1 MSSQLWQDLKGWGP
15 MPAALVLLIPR
26 LAIGYVVVGAAMIAR
41 GIARLFGA
49 ASSYE
54 PKANLRIL
62 IVTDYMPPQTHGIAF
77 RFRQYVD
84 FMRRDGHEV
93 HVFCTS
99 SVREVETSFDHPNLP
114 CICNPYNMKNKMAY
128 NAGVKLA
135 WYLSAKQW
143 DLVHIVC
150 PSNICWAILP
160 VTAWRRIPCYVS
172 HHVDMEYYIYEYVK
186 ARALANFGWCMYWL
200 ITKLPCKL
208 LAQCNA
214 APTLTFLDQHI
225 CKEEGYL
232 QGARHRIPSGVA
244 DERFT
249 LDSDDPDKQRAAERG
264 ALLERCGLARAG
276 EEPACVLLMVQRLA
290 PEKGTM
296 HALEALA
303 ALQGGGA
310 VGRGSTASGKL
321 SLDGTRRVHLLVC
334 GDGPSM
340 KSLQQY
346 AEKHQLPVSFLGNVP
361 NTQLPPLYRAADVFV
376 TCSTSETY
384 GLTVLE
390 ALACGTPAVL
400 PHCGVF
406 DELWA
411 SATAT
416 WRVPDRWIYDEGNV
430 EGLLHAMRDAA
441 SPAAKARLQR
451 EPVKA
456 SWRDATNE
464 LVRQYKEI
472 INSNLPNRQ
481 VRATIMGALDS
492 LLRAILGTL
501 CAYWVVRSYTKR
513 SFKIG
518 VYLLDNYVL
527 EYL

>member
-1 MSSQLWQDLKGWGP
+1 M
-15 MPAALVLLIPR
+15 
-26 LAIGYVVVGAAMIAR
+26 
-41 GIARLFGA
+41 
-49 ASSYE
+49 
-54 PKANLRIL
+54 
-62 IVTDYMPPQTHGIAF
+62 
-77 RFRQYVD
+77 
-84 FMRRDGHEV
+84 
-93 HVFCTS
+93 
-99 SVREVETSFDHPNLP
+99 
-114 CICNPYNMKNKMAY
+114 
-128 NAGVKLA
+128 
-135 WYLSAKQW
+135 
-143 DLVHIVC
+143 
-150 PSNICWAILP
+150 
-160 VTAWRRIPCYVS
+160 
-172 HHVDMEYYIYEYVK
+172 
-186 ARALANFGWCMYWL
+186 
-200 ITKLPCKL
+200 
-208 LAQCNA
+208 
-214 APTLTFLDQHI
+214 
-225 CKEEGYL
+225 
-232 QGARHRIPSGVA
+232 
-244 DERFT
+244 
-249 LDSDDPDKQRAAERG
+249 
-264 ALLERCGLARAG
+264 
-276 EEPACVLLMVQRLA
+276 
-290 PEKGTM
+290 
-296 HALEALA
+296 
-303 ALQGGGA
+303 
-310 VGRGSTASGKL
+310 
-321 SLDGTRRVHLLVC
+321 
-334 GDGPSM
+334 
-340 KSLQQY
+340 
-346 AEKHQLPVSFLGNVP
+346 P

-441 SPAAKARLQR
+441 SPAAKARLQG